1 MDFITLDF
9 ETADRATTS
18 PCELGLTFVTNGRV
32 GETKSWLIRPEPNT
46 FDYFN
51 ILMHGIRPETV
62 ENEPVFEVVWEEAKP
77 LLEGQFVIAHNAGFD
92 IGVLRRSLQRRAM
105 PLPSFDYACSR
116 IFSKPVWPGQ
126 PSYGLKELC
135 VLNEINFKHHR
146 AGPDSR
152 ATAELAMRAFQL
164 AGVEG
169 PGDFPGK
176 LRTIVGKLFPDGYKP
191 CKTKSERE
199 GYWRQPSISTLVADP
214 AKENQESIFHGRNVV
229 FTGALSSMTRTEAQQ
244 TILDIGGFPQANVT
258 KSTDYLVVGQQDY
271 RLVGETG
278 MSSKQ
283 KKAMKMKV
291 DGEGIEIISE
301 SDFLQNL

>member
-18 PCELGLTFVTNGRV
+18 PCELGITFVTNGQL

-51 ILMHGIRPETV
+51 ILLHGIRPETV
-62 ENEPVFEVVWEEAKP
+62 ANEPVFDVIWEEVRP
-77 LLEGQFVIAHNAGFD
+77 LLEGQFIIAHNAGFD
-92 IGVLRRSLQRRAM
+92 IGVLRRSLQRRSV
-105 PLPSFDYACSR
+105 PLPTFDYACSR

-135 VLNEINFKHHR
+135 TMNGIDFKHHR

-152 ATAELAMRAFQL
+152 ATAELAIRAFEL
-164 AGVEG
+164 AEIEG
-169 PGDFPGK
+169 PEDFPTK
-176 LRTIVGKLFPDGYKP
+176 LKTVVGKLFPDGYKP
-191 CKTKSERE
+191 CNTKSDKSF
-199 GYWRQPSISTLVADP
+199 WRQALISTLVADP
-214 AKENQESIFHGRNVV
+214 TKENPESIFHGRNVV

-244 TILDIGGFPQANVT
+244 TIIDIGGIATGTVT
-258 KSTDYLVVGQQDY
+258 KTTDFLVVGQQDY

-283 KKAMKMKV
+283 KKAIKMKE
-291 DGEGIEIISE
+291 DGEGIEILSE
-301 SDFLQNL
+301 ADFVQNL